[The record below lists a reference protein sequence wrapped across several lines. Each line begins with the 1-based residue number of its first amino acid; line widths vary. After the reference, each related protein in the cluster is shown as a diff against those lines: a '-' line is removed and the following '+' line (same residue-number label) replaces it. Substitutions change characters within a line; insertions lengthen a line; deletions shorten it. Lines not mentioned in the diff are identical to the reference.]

1 VTAETEAQ
9 PPSLPPAVN
18 PQPLTPSLPHSL
30 TPSLSLVIP
39 VYNEAGNILP
49 LAERS
54 VDALRALQRP
64 FEILFVNDGSTDS
77 TAAEIATAHARWPEV
92 SELPMR
98 QNSGQ
103 AAALLTGLRVARGEF
118 LLMMDGDGQNDPRD
132 FPALLALVE
141 SGQVDLACGWRV
153 DRHDS
158 TLRRIMSRVANAVRG
173 AILRDGVHDSGCQLR
188 VMRREVREA
197 FFPMELMQSF
207 IPALAVAAGFRVGE
221 RPVRH
226 HARQHGDSKY
236 GFRRLLWRPAV
247 AMLWLRWQIARGRT
261 PRLKLQAPSSKPQ

>member
-1 VTAETEAQ
+1 VTA
-9 PPSLPPAVN
+9 PV
-18 PQPLTPSLPHSL
+18 PQ
-30 TPSLSLVIP
+30 LSLVVP

-49 LAERS
+49 LAEAC
-54 VDALRALQRP
+54 VTVLRGLGRP
-64 FEILFVNDGSTDS
+64 FEILFVNDGSTDA
-77 TAAEIATAHARWPEV
+77 TAAEIATAHARWPECV
-92 SELPMR
+92 ELPMA

-103 AAALLTGLRVARGEF
+103 AVALLAGLRAARGEY

-132 FPALLALVE
+132 YPALLALVE
-141 SGQVDLACGWRV
+141 SGQVDMACGWRV

-158 TLRRIMSRVANAVRG
+158 TLRRIMSRFANVVRG
-173 AILRDGVHDSGCQLR
+173 AILQDGVHDSGCQLR
-188 VMRREVREA
+188 VMRKEVREA

-221 RPVRH
+221 TPVRH

-247 AMLWLRWQIARGRT
+247 AMIGLRWKIWRGRT
-261 PRLKLQAPSSKPQ
+261 PRLRPR

>member
-1 VTAETEAQ
+1 VTTA
-9 PPSLPPAVN
+9 PP
-18 PQPLTPSLPHSL
+18 Q
-30 TPSLSLVIP
+30 LSMVVP

-49 LAERS
+49 LVERS
-54 VDALRALQRP
+54 IEVLRGMGRP
-64 FEILFVNDGSTDS
+64 FEIILVNDGSTDT
-77 TAAEIATAHARWPEV
+77 TAAEIAEAHARWPECV
-92 SELPMR
+92 ELAMP

-103 AAALLTGLRVARGEF
+103 AIALLTGLRAARGEY

-132 FPALLALVE
+132 YPALLALVV
-141 SGQVDLACGWRV
+141 SGQVDMACGWRV

-158 TLRRIMSRVANAVRG
+158 TLRRIMSRIANVVRG
-173 AILRDGVHDSGCQLR
+173 AILKDGVHDSGCQLR

-221 RPVRH
+221 TPVRH

-236 GFRRLLWRPAV
+236 GLGRLWC
-247 AMLWLRWQIARGRT
+247 IA
-261 PRLKLQAPSSKPQ
+261 KFSVDC

>member
-1 VTAETEAQ
+1 MSSPV
-9 PPSLPPAVN
+9 
-18 PQPLTPSLPHSL
+18 
-30 TPSLSLVIP
+30 LSLVVP

-54 VDALRALQRP
+54 VAALRPLSRP
-64 FEILFVNDGSTDS
+64 FEIIFVNDGSTDS
-77 TAAEIATAHARWPEV
+77 TAAEIALARAQFPEV
-92 SELPMR
+92 SELPMPK
-98 QNSGQ
+98 NSGQ
-103 AAALLTGLRVARGEF
+103 AIALLTGLRAARGEF

-158 TLRRIMSRVANAVRG
+158 ALRRLMSRVANVVRG
-173 AILRDGVHDSGCQLR
+173 AILNDGVHDSGCQLR
-188 VMRREVREA
+188 VMRRKVRDA

-207 IPALAVAAGFRVGE
+207 IPALAAAAGFRVGE
-221 RPVRH
+221 TPVRH

-247 AMLWLRWQIARGRT
+247 AMLWLRWQIARGKT
-261 PRLKLQAPSSKPQ
+261 PRLTRAARNEPERG

>member
-1 VTAETEAQ
+1 MIST
-9 PPSLPPAVN
+9 
-18 PQPLTPSLPHSL
+18 PQ
-30 TPSLSLVIP
+30 LSLVIP

-49 LAERS
+49 LAARCIE
-54 VDALRALQRP
+54 VLRALGRS
-64 FEILFVNDGSTDS
+64 FELIFVNDGSTDA
-77 TAAEIATAHARWPEV
+77 TAAEIAEAHALWPECR
-92 SELPMR
+92 ELAMP

-103 AAALLTGLRVARGEF
+103 ALALLTGLRAARGDI

-132 FPALLALVE
+132 YPALLALVD

-158 TLRRIMSRVANAVRG
+158 TLRKIMSRVANVVRR

-188 VMRREVREA
+188 AMRREVRDA

-221 RPVRH
+221 IPVRH

-236 GFRRLLWRPAV
+236 GFGRLLWRPTI
-247 AMLWLRWQIARGRT
+247 AMLKLRWKISRDRK
-261 PRLKLQAPSSKPQ
+261 RQAPSSKLH

>member
-1 VTAETEAQ
+1 M
-9 PPSLPPAVN
+9 
-18 PQPLTPSLPHSL
+18 TPH
-30 TPSLSLVIP
+30 LSLVVP

-49 LAERS
+49 LVERS
-54 VDALRALQRP
+54 ATVLRELGRP
-64 FEILFVNDGSTDS
+64 FEILLVNDGSTDG
-77 TAAEIATAHARWPEV
+77 TADEIAAAHARWPECR
-92 SELPMR
+92 ELRMER
-98 QNSGQ
+98 NSGQ
-103 AAALLTGLRVARGEF
+103 AVALLTGLRAAQGEY

-132 FPALLALVE
+132 FPALLELVE

-158 TLRRIMSRVANAVRG
+158 TLRRIMSRVANVVRG
-173 AILRDGVHDSGCQLR
+173 ALLRDGVHDSGCQLR

-207 IPALAVAAGFRVGE
+207 IPALAVAAGYRVGE

-236 GFRRLLWRPAV
+236 GLARLWWRPAV
-247 AMLWLRWQIARGRT
+247 AMLRLKWRILRGRIPHRAA
-261 PRLKLQAPSSKPQ
+261 PRPR